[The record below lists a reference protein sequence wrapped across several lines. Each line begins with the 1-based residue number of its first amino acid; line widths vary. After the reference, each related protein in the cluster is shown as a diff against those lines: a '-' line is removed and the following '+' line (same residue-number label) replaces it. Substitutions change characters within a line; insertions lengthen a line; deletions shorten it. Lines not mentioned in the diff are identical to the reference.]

1 MKRHLQTKARLFPAR
16 NHAHT
21 HVHQS
26 SCPPSAKRHQSS
38 GLLIAWLQERKEYFW
53 DISVEHRRYN
63 GMEMSDLCYHRGSFS
78 LFIDPLIVSGLDRS
92 PQTGYLQPICL

>member
-1 MKRHLQTKARLFPAR
+1 MKRCSDYRARASPQEQTARCKEPCNLTNSIKRQSMKRHLQTKAKLFPAG

-26 SCPPSAKRHQSS
+26 RCPPSAKNHQSR

-53 DISVEHRRYN
+53 DISVESYRYK
-63 GMEMSDLCYHRGSFS
+63 
-78 LFIDPLIVSGLDRS
+78 
-92 PQTGYLQPICL
+92 